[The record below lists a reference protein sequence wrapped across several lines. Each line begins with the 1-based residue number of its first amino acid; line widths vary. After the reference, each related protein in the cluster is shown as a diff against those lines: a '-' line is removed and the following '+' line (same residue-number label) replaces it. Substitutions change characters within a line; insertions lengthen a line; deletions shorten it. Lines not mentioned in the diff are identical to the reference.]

1 MSPRASRVAAWVVAA
16 LLLLLASG
24 WSFNLATYNWF
35 AADFHN
41 EYSHAYAS
49 RGNIFSIVALAL
61 FAASVSVIVTLRR
74 SGKRKRL
81 GGWPPVRYQ
90 SGEEIRKGTGCSF
103 TVNRARSSSLWTGL
117 FAIRRWTGT

>member
-1 MSPRASRVAAWVVAA
+1 MSTSGIIPTYPHFVQTA
-16 LLLLLASG
+16 LTVRLP
-24 WSFNLATYNWF
+24 YNWF

-61 FAASVSVIVTLRR
+61 FAASVSVIVALRR

-81 GGWPPVRYQ
+81 GGGRP
-90 SGEEIRKGTGCSF
+90 
-103 TVNRARSSSLWTGL
+103 
-117 FAIRRWTGT
+117 